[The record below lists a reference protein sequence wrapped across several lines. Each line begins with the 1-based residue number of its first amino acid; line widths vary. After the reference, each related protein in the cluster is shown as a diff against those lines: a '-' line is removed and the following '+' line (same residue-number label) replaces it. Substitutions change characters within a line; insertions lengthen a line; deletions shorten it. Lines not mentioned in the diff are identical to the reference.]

1 VLYATSN
8 TNARKKFSQNG
19 GAVLETAS
27 SLMVFTK
34 GELKRITNNYSEY
47 LGRGNF
53 SKVYKGTLP
62 DGTMVAVKVPTKKV
76 NENRENEFAERV
88 IIQTK
93 MIHKNFLMPV
103 GCCLEVDVPILVY
116 EFAPKGS
123 LQDILHGHWHRVPLP
138 LDLCVWTLQLGVRKD

>member
-1 VLYATSN
+1 
-8 TNARKKFSQNG
+8 
-19 GAVLETAS
+19 
-27 SLMVFTK
+27 LMVFTK

-138 LDLCVWTLQLGVRKD
+138 LDLCVWTLQLGCGRTKVHALSIYMQLTRPYHTVTSHPLTYF